1 MTDGEIKT
9 SVMQAKDQR
18 AQIKIC
24 AELNDI
30 SEDEVKDILRNYGID
45 CRKLRGAQS
54 RKYNRSTAKPE
65 IETAAPAEEKPA
77 WLKPLPEK
85 PAEENKQAW
94 KAVPAGVDIPAWK
107 IVPKEPEIT
116 ETADSFEQ
124 ISKRINELVSIRDDA
139 ERQLQE
145 LRDKL
150 NGLIGAIGGQTNG

>member
-18 AQIKIC
+18 AQIRIC
-24 AELNDI
+24 TELNDI
-30 SEDEVKDILRNYGID
+30 SEEEVKSILRQQGVD
-45 CRKLRGAQS
+45 CRTLRGAQS
-54 RKYNRSTAKPE
+54 RKYNRTTSKPE
-65 IETAAPAEEKPA
+65 VEQTAPAES
-77 WLKPLPEK
+77 
-85 PAEENKQAW
+85 KQKF
-94 KAVPAGVDIPAWK
+94 KAVPAIVDGAPAWD
-107 IVPKEPEIT
+107 IVPKEPEST
-116 ETADSFEQ
+116 ETAGSFEA

>member
-65 IETAAPAEEKPA
+65 VETAEEKQK
-77 WLKPLPEK
+77 L
-85 PAEENKQAW
+85 
-94 KAVPAGVDIPAWK
+94 KAVPVIKDGAPAWD
-107 IVPKEPEIT
+107 IVPKEPETT

-124 ISKRINELVSIRDDA
+124 ISKRISELVSIRDDA

-150 NGLIGAIGGQTNG
+150 SGLIGAIGGQTNG

>member
-54 RKYNRSTAKPE
+54 RKYNRNTAKPE
-65 IETAAPAEEKPA
+65 VETAAPAEEK
-77 WLKPLPEK
+77 
-85 PAEENKQAW
+85 
-94 KAVPAGVDIPAWK
+94 PAWK

>member
-65 IETAAPAEEKPA
+65 VETAAPAEEKPA

-94 KAVPAGVDIPAWK
+94 K
-107 IVPKEPEIT
+107 IVTKEPEIT

>member
-85 PAEENKQAW
+85 PAEENKQA
-94 KAVPAGVDIPAWK
+94 
-107 IVPKEPEIT
+107 PEIT

-124 ISKRINELVSIRDDA
+124 ISKRISELVSIRDDA

-150 NGLIGAIGGQTNG
+150 SGLIGAIGGQTNG

>member
-77 WLKPLPEK
+77 W
-85 PAEENKQAW
+85 
-94 KAVPAGVDIPAWK
+94 K

>member
-65 IETAAPAEEKPA
+65 IETAA
-77 WLKPLPEK
+77 PEK

>member
-65 IETAAPAEEKPA
+65 VEKAEEKPA

-124 ISKRINELVSIRDDA
+124 ISKRISELVSIRDDA

-150 NGLIGAIGGQTNG
+150 SGLIGAIGGQTNG

>member
-30 SEDEVKDILRNYGID
+30 SEEEVKSILRQQGVD
-45 CRKLRGAQS
+45 LCGLRGAQN
-54 RKYNRSTAKPE
+54 RMYNRSTSKPE
-65 IETAAPAEEKPA
+65 VEQTAPAEEKQ
-77 WLKPLPEK
+77 K
-85 PAEENKQAW
+85 W
-94 KAVPAGVDIPAWK
+94 KAVPAGVDIPAWQ
-107 IVPKEPEIT
+107 IVPKEPETT
-116 ETADSFEQ
+116 ETAGSFEA
-124 ISKRINELVSIRDDA
+124 ISKRISELVSIRDDA